1 MDLGRA
7 GDQLVPAHHSFAEVD
22 FVQPNVGLTDQ
33 GLLHKL
39 ATVGYQ
45 EQLRYKEKKQSEG
58 FIFKN
63 YKGLMELSGH

>member
-45 EQLRYKEKKQSEG
+45 EQLRCKDKKQSEG
-58 FIFKN
+58 FISRITKA
-63 YKGLMELSGH
+63 